1 MTLALDHRPKNLSE
15 IFGNKAVVE
24 SIETIMSRK
33 SDFPH
38 AILLHGPTG
47 TGKTTIARI
56 IGTMLGS
63 ESIEEFNMSNTR
75 GIDTIRE
82 LSDACM
88 YLPLIGNTR
97 VYIFDEVHR
106 QTKDAQNAML
116 KLLED
121 PPAHVYIILCTTD
134 PEQLLP
140 TVRGRCHTYQTRPLK
155 SDEMMALLKSI
166 LKKEKIEDYPEK
178 ILREIALLS
187 EGHPRNALVMLDS
200 VIDLTDTDTALAA
213 LSTIS
218 TTEANAKEICQ
229 AILKGQSWD
238 SIRETVKNVLLET
251 EPEKIRQAVL
261 GYMTAVVLNSKS
273 HDKAVAIIDIFSETI
288 FYNGRSGIVKM
299 IYAALKQ

>member
-1 MTLALDHRPKNLSE
+1 MPLHIEHRPKQLSE
-15 IFGNKAVVE
+15 IFGNKAVIE

-38 AILLHGPTG
+38 AILIHGPSG
-47 TGKTTIARI
+47 CGKTTIARI
-56 IGTMLGS
+56 IGTLLES
-63 ESIEEFNMSNTR
+63 ENIEEYNMSNTR

-82 LSDACM
+82 LNDSCM
-88 YLPLIGNTR
+88 YLPLMGNTR

-155 SDEMMALLKSI
+155 SDEMMALLKSV

-218 TTEANAKEICQ
+218 TTEASTKEICQ

-251 EPEKIRQAVL
+251 EPEKIRQSVL
-261 GYMTAVVLNSKS
+261 GYMTAVVLNCKT
-273 HDKAVAIIDIFSETI
+273 HDKAVAVIDIFSETI